1 MTTIRKVAA
10 RAGVSASTVSRVF
23 GRPEIVAE
31 GARQRVLAAADAL
44 GYQPNPVARSLA
56 LGRTGNLGLVVPDI
70 ANPFF
75 GPVIKAVQREA
86 QRQGL
91 ALFVADSDE
100 QVKDE
105 RAQARAMAQQVDGLI
120 LASPREPQ
128 DQLRD
133 IQRITPIVTI
143 NRRIAGVPAVLT
155 TPDHGLTQAVGHLV
169 ALGHTDVVYLAGPQH
184 AYSNGVRRRSL
195 QRACREHHV
204 ALRELGP
211 FEPHFESGLRAADQV
226 LAPGTHAV
234 IAYNDQIALG
244 LMSRLAARG
253 CRVGSDVSVIGIDD
267 TWIARLAQPPLTTVH
282 VPAAAAGTAAVR
294 LLIELSTG
302 GDAPDRSVELPTE
315 LIVRS
320 STGPRRRTPL
330 DRRMTGPIGVG
341 AEDRKPAR
349 GG

>member
-10 RAGVSASTVSRVF
+10 RAGVSPSTVSRVF
-23 GRPEIVAE
+23 GRPEIVAQA
-31 GARQRVLAAADAL
+31 ARQRVLAAAHEL

-86 QRQGL
+86 QRHGM

-100 QVKDE
+100 HVNDE
-105 RAQARAMAQQVDGLI
+105 RTQARAMAKQVDGLI

-128 DQLRD
+128 GQLRE
-133 IQRITPIVTI
+133 ILRTTPVVVI
-143 NRRIAGVPAVLT
+143 NRRIDGVPAVLT
-155 TPDHGLTQAVGHLV
+155 SPDEGLTQAVDHLV
-169 ALGHTDVVYLAGPQH
+169 ALGHTDALYLAGPQH
-184 AYSNGVRRRSL
+184 AYSNGVRRQAL
-195 QRACREHHV
+195 QRACRDRHV
-204 ALRELGP
+204 VLHELGP
-211 FEPHFESGLRAADQV
+211 FEPHFEPGLRAADQV
-226 LAPGTHAV
+226 LAGGTQAV

-244 LMSRLAARG
+244 LMARLSARG

-267 TWIARLAQPPLTTVH
+267 AWLARLAHPPLTTVR

-294 LLIELSTG
+294 LLIELTG
-302 GDAPDRSVELPTE
+302 GGGIPDVPVELRTE

-320 STGPRRRTPL
+320 STGPRRRTPNRL
-330 DRRMTGPIGVG
+330 TNDRTIGADAADRRPS
-341 AEDRKPAR
+341 
-349 GG
+349 

>member
-31 GARQRVLAAADAL
+31 AARARVLEAAHEL

-75 GPVIKAVQREA
+75 APVIKAVQREA

-100 QVKDE
+100 QVTDE
-105 RAQARAMAQQVDGLI
+105 RTQARAMAKQVDGLI
-120 LASPREPQ
+120 LASPRVPQ
-128 DQLRD
+128 EQLRD
-133 IQRITPIVTI
+133 ILRTTPMVVI
-143 NRRIAGVPAVLT
+143 NRRIDGVPAVLT
-155 TPDHGLTQAVGHLV
+155 SPRAGLTQAVDHLV
-169 ALGHTDVVYLAGPQH
+169 GLGHTDVLYLAGPRH
-184 AYSNGVRRRSL
+184 AYSNGARRRAL
-195 QRACREHHV
+195 TDACRERDV
-204 ALRELGP
+204 ALTELGP

-226 LAPGTHAV
+226 LARGTQAV

-244 LMSRLAARG
+244 LMARVSARG
-253 CRVGSDVSVIGIDD
+253 CRVGGDLSVTGIDAS
-267 TWIARLAQPPLTTVH
+267 WIAPLAPPPLTTVR

-294 LLIELSTG
+294 LLLEHTAGRDVPNGPLEL
-302 GDAPDRSVELPTE
+302 RTE

-320 STGPRRRTPL
+320 STGPRRRP
-330 DRRMTGPIGVG
+330 DG
-341 AEDRKPAR
+341 AAPD
-349 GG
+349 

>member
-10 RAGVSASTVSRVF
+10 RAGVSPSTVSRVF

-31 GARQRVLAAADAL
+31 AARQRVLAAAHEL

-86 QRQGL
+86 QRQGK

-100 QVKDE
+100 QVNDE
-105 RAQARAMAQQVDGLI
+105 RTQARAMAKQVDGLI

-128 DQLRD
+128 DQLRE
-133 IQRITPIVTI
+133 ILRSTPVVVI
-143 NRRIAGVPAVLT
+143 NRRIDGVPAVLT
-155 TPDHGLTQAVGHLV
+155 SPDEGLAQAVGHLV
-169 ALGHTDVVYLAGPQH
+169 ALGHTDVLYLAGPQH
-184 AYSNGVRRRSL
+184 AYSNGVRRLAL
-195 QRACREHHV
+195 QRACREQNV
-204 ALRELGP
+204 ALREVGP
-211 FEPHFESGLRAADQV
+211 FEPHFESGLRAAGPV
-226 LAPGTHAV
+226 LARGAQAV

-244 LMSRLAARG
+244 LMSRLSARG
-253 CRVGSDVSVIGIDD
+253 CQVGSDVSVIGIDD
-267 TWIARLAQPPLTTVH
+267 TWIARLANPPLTTVH

-294 LLIELSTG
+294 LLIGLSTS
-302 GDAPDRSVELPTE
+302 GDPPDLLVELRTE

-320 STGPRRRTPL
+320 STGPRRRTPNRQTH
-330 DRRMTGPIGVG
+330 DRTTGPG
-341 AEDRKPAR
+341 AENRKPS
-349 GG
+349 